1 MKHAADAI
9 LHSDQADYLERTLP
23 SRDPLLA
30 EMEAFAAAKGHP
42 ISDPEVARFMSI
54 VVRSRRPKRIVEIG
68 TNIGYGSI
76 VLARAATES
85 HVVTI
90 ELDAGICAIAR
101 EFIGRAKLSDRIDV
115 RQSEALAEL
124 DRIEPG
130 IDLVYIDC
138 VKEDYP
144 KYLEKILPRLSPHGV
159 ILADNVL
166 WQGLVAKKD
175 VPADQQKRVAALRVF
190 NTALMQDPSL
200 ESVILPLGD
209 GVAYAVKIS

>member
-9 LHSDQADYLERTLP
+9 VHSEQADYLERTLP
-23 SRDPLLA
+23 KRDALLA
-30 EMEAFAAAKGHP
+30 EMEAFAAANGHP
-42 ISDPEVARFMSI
+42 ISDPEVAQLMSI

-76 VLARAATES
+76 VLARACSTS

-90 ELDAGICAIAR
+90 ELSPEICAIAR
-101 EFIGRAKLSDRIDV
+101 GYIDRAKLSDRIEV
-115 RQSEALAEL
+115 RQAEALQAL
-124 DRIEPG
+124 DAIEPG
-130 IDLVYIDC
+130 VDLFYVDC

-144 KYLEKILPRLSPHGV
+144 AYLEKMLPRLSPNGV

-166 WQGLVAKKD
+166 WQGLVAKRD
-175 VPADQQKRVAALRVF
+175 VPVDQQKRVAALRVF
-190 NTALMQDPSL
+190 NTTLMQTPSL

-209 GVAYAVKIS
+209 GVAYAVKI